1 MQNNI
6 SKLTKKKI
14 ANYKRTSSGG
24 QDLELQISTNAEII
38 KEYAKDD
45 VIEFTDFDVSA
56 TKLTMDDRPAL
67 SRMLKLMKQGEI
79 DTVIVY
85 ERDRLARNV
94 YEYIAIAQVFY
105 QHQIEVIYTASDAQP
120 FHSDIFVETWFGLS
134 AQFEGER
141 IKTRLSDA
149 RKRNPP
155 QLLGYK
161 KKMKTINEHEKK
173 RYYEINPNVKQD
185 IYCLFKDFSEVKSYK
200 EIFEIVMKYQR
211 ILNRSNTRI
220 IDILQTPFY
229 AAHYIHTDG
238 SYKPLHHVEP
248 IIDLT
253 LFKKSTG
260 QT

>member
-1 MQNNI
+1 MQINI

-24 QDLELQISTNAEII
+24 QDLELQISANAEHL

-105 QHQIEVIYTASDAQP
+105 EHKIDVIYSIRCAS
-120 FHSDIFVETWFGLS
+120 LS
-134 AQFEGER
+134 F
-141 IKTRLSDA
+141 
-149 RKRNPP
+149 
-155 QLLGYK
+155 
-161 KKMKTINEHEKK
+161 
-173 RYYEINPNVKQD
+173 RYF
-185 IYCLFKDFSEVKSYK
+185 C
-200 EIFEIVMKYQR
+200 
-211 ILNRSNTRI
+211 
-220 IDILQTPFY
+220 
-229 AAHYIHTDG
+229 
-238 SYKPLHHVEP
+238 
-248 IIDLT
+248 
-253 LFKKSTG
+253 
-260 QT
+260 

>member
-24 QDLELQISTNAEII
+24 QDLQLQISSNAEII

-105 QHQIEVIYTASDAQP
+105 QHDIEVIYTASDAQA

-173 RYYEINPNVKQD
+173 RYNPNVKQD
-185 IYCLFKDFSEVKSYK
+185 IYCLFKDFSKVKSYK
-200 EIFEIVMKYQR
+200 EIFDIVMEYQR

-238 SYKPLHHVEP
+238 SYKPLHHVEANH
-248 IIDLT
+248 
-253 LFKKSTG
+253 
-260 QT
+260 